1 MKKYIGV
8 LTLLNCIGL
17 LFVSLNILFEFISFE
32 NKKVN
37 PILGVLFSLSMIF
50 LSFKLNLTKKQ
61 KLNE

>member
-37 PILGVLFSLSMIF
+37 PILGALFSLSMIF